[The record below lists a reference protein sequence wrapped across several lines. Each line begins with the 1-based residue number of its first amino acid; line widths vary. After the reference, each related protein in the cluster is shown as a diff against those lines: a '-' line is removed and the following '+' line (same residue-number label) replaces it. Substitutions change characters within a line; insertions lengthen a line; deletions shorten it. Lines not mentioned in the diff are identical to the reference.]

1 MSVRVFLVEDV
12 ENLRLLVQELFASI
26 GGFETAGSATTEAE
40 AKLWLEENLAGW
52 DMAIVDLV
60 LEQGSG
66 IGVLA
71 HAKQKW
77 PAKKVV
83 VFSSYVSPG
92 IRTHCLALGADGV
105 FGKEATSEFVS
116 WLMDSAEGRRP
127 EA

>member
-1 MSVRVFLVEDV
+1 VSVRVFLVEDI

-26 GGFETAGSATTEAE
+26 GEYETVGSASTEAE

-52 DMAIVDLV
+52 DVAIVDLV

-66 IGVLA
+66 IGVLG
-71 HAKQKW
+71 HAKRKW

-105 FGKEATSEFVS
+105 FGKDETGEFVS
-116 WLMDSAEGRRP
+116 WLMDSTGGRRP

>member
-1 MSVRVFLVEDV
+1 VSVRVFLVEDI

-26 GGFETAGSATTEAE
+26 GGYELVGTAATEAE
-40 AKLWLEENLAGW
+40 GKLWLEDNLAGW
-52 DMAIVDLV
+52 DVAMVDLV

-66 IGVLA
+66 IGVLG
-71 HAKQKW
+71 HAKRKW
-77 PAKKVV
+77 PGKKVV

-105 FGKEATSEFVS
+105 FGKDETSEFVS
-116 WLMDSAEGRRP
+116 WLMDSAGGRRP